1 MCKVRVLGFVWIGL
15 LLISLHTGMMLP
27 KFVLQAV
34 CKLLIP
40 CPTITVFEYKFVVL
54 RSSVS
59 DTAWISSA
67 EFHQCLMI
75 HNFPVAVAGSYEQ
88 N

>member
-1 MCKVRVLGFVWIGL
+1 MLCFCVDWTVDDWFTQWDDVAQIRT
-15 LLISLHTGMMLP
+15 TGCMELY
-27 KFVLQAV
+27 
-34 CKLLIP
+34 KLLIP
-40 CPTITVFEYKFVVL
+40 CPTVIMFEYKFVVL

-67 EFHQCLMI
+67 EFHQCLVI
-75 HNFPVAVAGSYEQ
+75 HNFSVGVAGNYGQ